1 MLNGKRI
8 VVVMPAYH
16 AGRTLKAT
24 WDDLPHDVVD
34 EVVVVD
40 DASDDDTVEVARQ
53 VGATVIVHPRNRGYG
68 ANQKTCY
75 EEALR
80 RNADIVVMVHPDY
93 QYDPRLVTAMAGMI
107 TSNVYDLVIGSRI
120 LGGGALRGGMPL
132 WRYVANR
139 ALTAFENLAL
149 GAKLSEYHSGFRAYS
164 RKLLEN
170 LPWRRNSDDFVFDNE
185 VLAQSLILGWR
196 VGEIS
201 VPTRYFADAS
211 SINFRRSI
219 RYGLGV
225 VGVSVLALVARLGL
239 YRNPVFSGPMAE
251 RPAGVQGEVDR
262 RNDQHDERQSDEVAQ
277 AQPFRDGDHDAGVQ
291 RESEDR
297 DRHVPRQA

>member
-16 AGRTLKAT
+16 AGRTLEAT
-24 WDDLPHDVVD
+24 WNDLPHDVVD

-53 VGATVIVHPRNRGYG
+53 LGASVIVHPVNRGYG

-75 EEALR
+75 AEALQ

-107 TSNVYDLVIGSRI
+107 ASNVYDLVIGSRI
-120 LGGGALRGGMPL
+120 LGGGARTGGMPL

-139 ALTAFENLAL
+139 ALTTLENLML
-149 GAKLSEYHSGFRAYS
+149 GVKLSEYHSGFRAYS
-164 RKLLEN
+164 CKLLES
-170 LPWRRNSDDFVFDNE
+170 LPWQANSDDFVFDNQ
-185 VLAQSLILGWR
+185 VLAQALMTGWR

-211 SINFRRSI
+211 SINFRRSV

-225 VGVSVLALVARLGL
+225 VGVSMAGLLSRIGL
-239 YRNPVFSGPMAE
+239 YRHPLFSSPVTE
-251 RPAGVQGEVDR
+251 RPAGVKSEVDR
-262 RNDQHDERQSDEVAQ
+262 GDDQHDERQPDQIA
-277 AQPFRDGDHDAGVQ
+277 
-291 RESEDR
+291 
-297 DRHVPRQA
+297 